1 MRLSKSLVVIGIL
14 FLFMTACGG
23 NSSSQ
28 GDIYFQN
35 EQYEEAI
42 RAYEKFLETKPKNV
56 KALYN
61 RGRAYE
67 EVGDLEQAE
76 ASFKRALEVDTKNT
90 QIMLSL
96 SNLYH
101 KRKSYELSLMYADN
115 AVAVSGAPSTAYF
128 MKGRAMHQLGNVNEA
143 LREYN
148 AAIKMSPGNGQYYYY
163 RGMLHQATD
172 KKQQACN
179 DLRKA
184 VQLNFE
190 GANEAVANYCQ

>member
-1 MRLSKSLVVIGIL
+1 MYLLKNLITIVVSIAVL
-14 FLFMTACGG
+14 YACGG
-23 NSSSQ
+23 SGSSQ
-28 GDIYFQN
+28 GDAYFQN
-35 EQYEEAI
+35 EQYEDAI
-42 RAYEKFLETKPKNV
+42 RAYDKFLVTKPKNV

-61 RGRAYE
+61 QGRAFE
-67 EVGDLEQAE
+67 ELGKLDEAE
-76 ASFKRALEVDTKNT
+76 VRFKAALEADTKNT
-90 QIMLSL
+90 QILLSL

-101 KRKSYELSLMYADN
+101 KKRNHELALMYADN
-115 AVAVSGAPSTAYF
+115 AVSISGAPSTAYF
-128 MKGRAMHQLGNVNEA
+128 MKGRAMHQLGNVKEA

-148 AAIKMSPGNGQYYYY
+148 AAIKMSPENGQYYYY

-190 GANEAVANYCQ
+190 VANDALANYCS

>member
-1 MRLSKSLVVIGIL
+1 MHISKRLVVIGIS
-14 FLFMTACGG
+14 FLLLTACGG

-28 GDIYFQN
+28 GDMYFQN
-35 EQYEEAI
+35 QQYEEAI
-42 RAYEKFLETKPKNV
+42 RAYESFLETKPKNV

-67 EVGDLEQAE
+67 EIGDLDQAE
-76 ASFKRALEVDTKNT
+76 ASFKRALESDKSNT

-101 KRKSYELSLMYADN
+101 KKKSYELSLLYADN
-115 AVAVSGAPSTAYF
+115 AVSISGAPSTAYF

-148 AAIKMSPGNGQYYYY
+148 AAIKMNPGNGQYYYY

-172 KKQQACN
+172 KKQLACN

-184 VQLNFE
+184 VQLSFE